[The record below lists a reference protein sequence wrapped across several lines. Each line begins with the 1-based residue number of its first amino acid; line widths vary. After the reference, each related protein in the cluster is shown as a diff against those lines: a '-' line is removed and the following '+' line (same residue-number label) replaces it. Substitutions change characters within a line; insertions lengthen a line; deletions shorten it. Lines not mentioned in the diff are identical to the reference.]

1 MLTDVICFGKFRNQ
15 NIVKSKKG
23 YVMIYLLWTLVFIF
37 LCLVMG
43 SMSGVDHTF
52 DRIHDSYKLYFTECN
67 YTENKAMKPNNPK
80 DHMFTLEYYVKR
92 NEVHIEDVIIQ
103 IIEDNRVIYREYKLN
118 NLRVVYSIDNRYI
131 VYCGEEMISTVEVKK
146 DGLLKK
152 LIFQWDRDELEKIL
166 QQGG

>member
-1 MLTDVICFGKFRNQ
+1 MRIYYLIISFFFILFFPRMLTDVICFGKFRNQ

-52 DRIHDSYKLYFTECN
+52 DKIHDSYKLYFTECN

-92 NEVHIEDVIIQ
+92 NELRIICPLSFF
-103 IIEDNRVIYREYKLN
+103 N
-118 NLRVVYSIDNRYI
+118 
-131 VYCGEEMISTVEVKK
+131 
-146 DGLLKK
+146 
-152 LIFQWDRDELEKIL
+152 
-166 QQGG
+166 

>member
-1 MLTDVICFGKFRNQ
+1 
-15 NIVKSKKG
+15 
-23 YVMIYLLWTLVFIF
+23 
-37 LCLVMG
+37 MG

-52 DRIHDSYKLYFTECN
+52 DKIHDSYKLYFTECN
-67 YTENKAMKPNNPK
+67 YTENKAMKLNNPK

-131 VYCGEEMISTVEVKK
+131 VYCGEEVISTVEVIK
-146 DGLLKK
+146 DGCLRNLFSNGIETNWKKSYNKEDNVMLKRK
-152 LIFQWDRDELEKIL
+152 YRSLCAIIL
-166 QQGG
+166 SICFIVLQV